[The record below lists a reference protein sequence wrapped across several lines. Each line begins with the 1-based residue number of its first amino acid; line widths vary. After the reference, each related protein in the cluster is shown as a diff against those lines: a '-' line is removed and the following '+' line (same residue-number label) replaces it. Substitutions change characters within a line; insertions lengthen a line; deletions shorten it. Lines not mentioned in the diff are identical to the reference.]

1 MKKVNN
7 INTLSTNF
15 EQNPNGIFIPKD
27 YTVYVRPTERDISG
41 RKLNSYKKYSE
52 IKQWGIKNP
61 TKFLKEFI
69 GIELLDEQ
77 EYVFMNSWTKPFALW
92 LESRNAGKALALDT
106 PIATPQGYKTMGE
119 LNVGDYVYSIDGTP
133 TKIIHT
139 SPIFINHDCYEV
151 TFSDGE
157 KITCDAEHLWYVQ
170 TKGLRKR
177 AYINN
182 FDKG

>member
-27 YTVYVRPTERDISG
+27 YTVYVKPTERDISE

-119 LNVGDYVYSIDGTP
+119 LNVS
-133 TKIIHT
+133 
-139 SPIFINHDCYEV
+139 
-151 TFSDGE
+151 
-157 KITCDAEHLWYVQ
+157 
-170 TKGLRKR
+170 
-177 AYINN
+177 
-182 FDKG
+182 